1 MSVLAVLYVFCKYS
15 DIFFQ
20 NQIERSVN
28 QHKVVKTSG
37 LYAKK
42 HVLPYF
48 FDLCQEKEW
57 RLGIKHTSEC

>member
-1 MSVLAVLYVFCKYS
+1 MLVVSQLHCKGRGVLENNKNS
-15 DIFFQ
+15 
-20 NQIERSVN
+20 
-28 QHKVVKTSG
+28 
-37 LYAKK
+37 YAKK